1 VTSTVSLKRS
11 INEFKR
17 PLIIA
22 GPCSAESREQVLST
36 AQELK
41 GIEGVQIFRAGLWK
55 PRTRPET
62 FEGVGEKGLAWL
74 KEVKSET
81 GLKVGTEVA
90 NSQHVE
96 LCLKS
101 GIDVLWIGAR
111 TTTNP
116 FAVQEIADSLK
127 GVDIPV
133 LIKNPINAD
142 ISLWIGAI
150 ERMNK
155 AGLNNLMAIHRGF
168 SSSLDSKY
176 RNRPL
181 WKIPIEL
188 KHHYPELPIICDPSH
203 ICGQRSTI
211 EDVCQKA
218 MDIHMDGLMIET
230 HIRPDKALS
239 DAKQQLT
246 PGQLFSLLQRLSYK
260 NESSYDVNFERTL
273 EILRDKIDIIDLDII
288 EALAQRMEVVEE
300 IAKIK
305 HEKNV
310 SAFQQK
316 RMDEILKQRVEK
328 GVQFGLM
335 KDYIQELFNL
345 VHAESVKKQTDFF
358 KTKKER

>member
-1 VTSTVSLKRS
+1 VNSSNLFSTGTK
-11 INEFKR
+11 NFKR
-17 PLIIA
+17 PLVIA

-36 AQELK
+36 ANELK
-41 GIEGVQIFRAGLWK
+41 GIEEVQFFRAGLWK

-62 FEGVGEKGLAWL
+62 FEGVGEIGLSWL
-74 KEVKSET
+74 KEVKEQTS
-81 GLKVGTEVA
+81 LKVGTEVA
-90 NSQHVE
+90 NSHHVE
-96 LCLKS
+96 LCLKN

-116 FAVQEIADSLK
+116 FAVQEIADSLR

-150 ERMNK
+150 ERMSK
-155 AGLNNLMAIHRGF
+155 AGLKDLMAIHRGF

-230 HIRPDKALS
+230 HIKPEQALS
-239 DAKQQLT
+239 DAKQQIT
-246 PGQLFSLLQRLSYK
+246 PGRLFEILKTLSYK
-260 NESSYDVNFERTL
+260 NESSHDVDFERTL

-288 EALAQRMEVVEE
+288 EALAQRMEVVEQ

-316 RMDEILKQRVEK
+316 RMDEILKQRVQK
-328 GVQFGLM
+328 GIQFGLM
-335 KDYIQELFNL
+335 KDYIQELFNI

-358 KTKKER
+358 KNKNQ